1 MEALDRSQ
9 REHPRRF
16 DRRIQRPQGAGP
28 HIWKGRDDRDE
39 GPADTGLTRA
49 EFEYGIPLSDAE
61 RTLSTICRDD
71 TLEKQRFFVED
82 GDGGLSRRRLWRPPR
97 KLRDC

>member
-28 HIWKGRDDRDE
+28 HIWKGRDDRDQ

-61 RTLSTICRDD
+61 RMLSTICRDD